1 MKLLMLLDLLV
12 LDRLLMDLEQD
23 LNMGLEAM
31 GLSLLLTFL
40 LLLAHQD
47 LLAATCSGLRS
58 SPPLW

>member
-1 MKLLMLLDLLV
+1 
-12 LDRLLMDLEQD
+12 MDLEQD

-31 GLSLLLTFL
+31 GLSLLLTFI

>member
-31 GLSLLLTFL
+31 GLSLLLTFI

-47 LLAATCSGLRS
+47 LHLL
-58 SPPLW
+58 